1 MIITG
6 KNGTL
11 NNLKMYNEFLLIDTS
26 LSEGKI
32 IDLEKH
38 ETKNIHDQHVNGSL
52 TVVWRDWDGL
62 IKNSPK
68 MVYVSSVNPGEIKGP
83 HIHTKRNS
91 YFVCIHGKVLF
102 VIKNKQGEYVEKIS
116 TADKPLLIIVPKNMA
131 SAHLNLS
138 KGISKVLTLA
148 DVAWKPND
156 NEMKNDDFVDYDWN
170 KWTKYNAE

>member
-1 MIITG
+1 MH
-6 KNGTL
+6 
-11 NNLKMYNEFLLIDTS
+11 EEDV
-26 LSEGKI
+26 KI

-116 TADKPLLIIVPKNMA
+116 TADKPLLIIVPKNMT

-138 KGISKVLTLA
+138 KGISKVLVLA

>member
-1 MIITG
+1 MH
-6 KNGTL
+6 
-11 NNLKMYNEFLLIDTS
+11 EEDV
-26 LSEGKI
+26 KI

-38 ETKNIHDQHVNGSL
+38 ETKNIDDQHVNGSL

-116 TADKPLLIIVPKNMA
+116 TADKPLLIIVPKNMT

-138 KGISKVLTLA
+138 KGISKVLVLA